1 MLLDARIGHL
11 KEQNQC
17 LSLHRFYCETC
28 GICDHH
34 SQVSPIDLK
43 HEKHFQEQ
51 KQLDPIVPERANH
64 IESQSS
70 VQRDNF
76 RFS

>member
-1 MLLDARIGHL
+1 MKLPDARIGHL

-17 LSLHRFYCETC
+17 LSSQRFYSETC
-28 GICDHH
+28 GVCVHH

-51 KQLDPIVPERANH
+51 KRLDPIVPKRVNH
-64 IESQSS
+64 PKDFGLEFWYD
-70 VQRDNF
+70 VQ
-76 RFS
+76 